1 MKTMTDWTST
11 NAKTLYNVQHWS
23 GGYFDINN
31 AGNLVVNPGRN
42 QNNPSIDM
50 HKLVNEIKQT
60 GLSLPCLV
68 RFPHILRDRIEHLRS
83 AFSDAITAN
92 NYNGTYK
99 PVYPIKVNQEQSV
112 VTELLN
118 SGHPV
123 GLEAGSKPELMAV
136 LALASENNGVI
147 ICNGYKDR
155 EYIRLALIGKALGHK
170 LYIVL
175 EKPSE
180 VETVIK
186 EAKALQVEPSL
197 GIRIR
202 LDSIGV
208 GKWQNTGGEKSK
220 FGFSSSQALEAI
232 QTLKNNN
239 LLANFELL
247 HFHLGSQITN
257 IEDIHKG
264 MTECARY
271 YVELHKAGASHLNTV
286 DVGGGLGIDYEGTR
300 SRSYFSMNYSIADY
314 ASIVTS
320 TLASINDQQGIA
332 HPHIITESGRAMV
345 AHHAVLIVDVIETEQ
360 LISTSTGAQTN
371 LNSATVNELQK
382 YLDNLQNGNCQILEC
397 FQGAKKTM
405 EAIKQQFN
413 AGTVSLQ
420 EKACCEQRF
429 FKLCDEIRIR
439 LNSEKKSHRETLDEI
454 NEKLADKYFCNFSLF
469 QSLPDI
475 WAIDQLFPI
484 VPLHRLNEKPDKRG
498 TIHDITCDSD
508 GRIDLYVDEDG
519 IEASLPLHPIQN
531 EQPYYLG
538 IFLVGAY
545 QEILGDMHNL
555 FGDTN
560 SVNVELTA
568 NSYSVSKPHHGDSV
582 DYVLRHVHYDTDEFI
597 ATYKSK
603 LNAANLDEAKVDS
616 YFKEL
621 KAGLTGYTYLE
632 E

>member
-1 MKTMTDWTST
+1 MTDWTST
-11 NAKTLYNVQHWS
+11 NAKTLYNIQHWS
-23 GGYFDINN
+23 GGYFDINKT
-31 AGNLVVNPGRN
+31 GNLVVNPGRS
-42 QNNPSIDM
+42 QNSPPIDM
-50 HKLVNEIKQT
+50 YKLVNDIRQT
-60 GLSLPCLV
+60 GLSMPCLV

-83 AFSDAITAN
+83 AFSNAITAN
-92 NYNGTYK
+92 NYKGTYK
-99 PVYPIKVNQEQSV
+99 PVYPIKVNQEHSV
-112 VTELLN
+112 VTELLKTDN
-118 SGHPV
+118 PV

-136 LALASENNGVI
+136 LALASETNGVI

-180 VETVIK
+180 VEIVIK
-186 EAKALQVEPSL
+186 EAKALQVAPSL

-232 QTLKNNN
+232 HTLKKNKLLDN
-239 LLANFELL
+239 LELL

-257 IEDIHKG
+257 IEDIQKG

-271 YVELHKAGASHLNTV
+271 FIELHKAGASHLDTV

-300 SRSYFSMNYSIADY
+300 SRSYFSMNYSIVDY
-314 ASIVTS
+314 ANVVTG
-320 TLASINDQQGIA
+320 TLANIIGKQGIV
-332 HPHIITESGRAMV
+332 HPRIITESGRAMV

-360 LISTSTGAQTN
+360 LISASTGAPTN
-371 LNSATVNELQK
+371 PDSAPVNELEK
-382 YLDNLQNGNCQILEC
+382 YLENLENGNCQILEC
-397 FQGAKKTM
+397 FQDAKKTM
-405 EAIKQQFN
+405 EAMKQQFN

-420 EKACCEQRF
+420 EKACCEQKF
-429 FKLCDEIRIR
+429 FELCDEIRKR
-439 LNSEKKSHRETLDEI
+439 LNSEKKSHRETLDEL

-519 IEASLPLHPIQN
+519 IEASLPLHSIQDC
-531 EQPYYLG
+531 QPYYLG

-568 NSYSVSKPHHGDSV
+568 NSYSVSNPHHGDSI

-597 ATYKSK
+597 AIYKSK
-603 LNAANLDEAKVDS
+603 LQAANLDDTTVDS

>member
-1 MKTMTDWTST
+1 MTDWTSA
-11 NAKTLYNVQHWS
+11 NAKILYNIHHWS

-31 AGNLVVNPGRN
+31 AGNLVVNPGRS
-42 QNNPSIDM
+42 QNNASIDLF
-50 HKLVNEIKQT
+50 KLVNDIKQT

-68 RFPHILRDRIEHLRS
+68 RFPHILRDRVEHLRN
-83 AFSDAITAN
+83 AFADAITDH
-92 NYNGTYK
+92 NYNGHYK
-99 PVYPIKVNQEQSV
+99 PVYPIKVNQEHSV
-112 VTELLN
+112 VTELVN
-118 SGHPV
+118 SENPI

-136 LALASENNGVI
+136 LALASKKNSVI

-170 LYIVL
+170 IYIVL

-180 VETVIK
+180 VDIVIK
-186 EAKALQVEPSL
+186 EAKELQIEPTL

-220 FGFSSSQALEAI
+220 FGFSSSQALDAI
-232 QTLKNNN
+232 QLLKNNN
-239 LLANFELL
+239 FLEHLELL

-257 IEDIHKG
+257 IEDICKG
-264 MTECARY
+264 MTECSRY
-271 YVELHKAGASHLNTV
+271 YVELHNAGASRLDTI
-286 DVGGGLGIDYEGTR
+286 DVGGGLGIDYEGTK
-300 SRSYFSMNYSIADY
+300 SRSYFSMNYSISDY
-314 ASIVTS
+314 ANTIINTI
-320 TLASINDQQGIA
+320 ASITNQQGIT
-332 HPHIITESGRAMV
+332 HPDIITESGRAMT
-345 AHHAVLIVDVIETEQ
+345 AHHAVLIMDVIETEQ
-360 LISTSTGAQTN
+360 LISASPNTQTKLDTAAVSE
-371 LNSATVNELQK
+371 LNK
-382 YLDNLQNGNCQILEC
+382 ILDKLQNGDCQILEC
-397 FQGAKKTM
+397 FQGAKKSM

-413 AGTVSLQ
+413 DGAVSLQ
-420 EKACCEQRF
+420 EKAYCEQQF
-429 FKLCDEIRIR
+429 FNICDNIRKR
-439 LNSEKKSHRETLDEI
+439 LNSEKKSHRETLDEL

-484 VPLHRLNEKPDKRG
+484 VPLHMLDKKPDKRG

-519 IEASLPLHPIQN
+519 VESSLPLHSIKN
-531 EQPYYLG
+531 GQPYYLG

-560 SVNVELTA
+560 SVNVELDA
-568 NSYSVSKPHHGDSV
+568 DSYSISKAHHGDSV

-597 ATYKSK
+597 TIYKNK
-603 LNAANLDEAKVDS
+603 LSAANLDETKFDS
-616 YFKEL
+616 YFSEL
-621 KAGLTGYTYLE
+621 KAGLAGYTYLE

>member
-1 MKTMTDWTST
+1 MTDWTST
-11 NAKTLYNVQHWS
+11 NAKTLYNIPHWS
-23 GGYFDINN
+23 GGYFDINDS
-31 AGNLVVNPGRN
+31 GNLLVNPGRSEN
-42 QNNPSIDM
+42 SPTIDL
-50 HKLVNEIKQT
+50 HKLVNDIKQA

-68 RFPHILRDRIEHLRS
+68 RFPDILQDRIKHLRS
-83 AFSDAITAN
+83 AFSDAIKVN
-92 NYNGTYK
+92 NYHGKYK
-99 PVYPIKVNQEQSV
+99 PVYPIKVNQEHSV
-112 VTELLN
+112 VTELVGSN
-118 SGHPV
+118 NPV

-136 LALASENNGVI
+136 LALASEKNGVI

-170 LYIVL
+170 IYIVL

-180 VETVIK
+180 VDIVIR
-186 EAKALQVEPSL
+186 EAKALQIKPSL
-197 GIRIR
+197 GIRLR

-220 FGFSSSQALEAI
+220 FGFSSSQALAAI
-232 QTLKNNN
+232 QTLKNHNLLNN
-239 LLANFELL
+239 LELL

-271 YVELHKAGASHLNTV
+271 YAELHKAGADKLDTI

-300 SRSYFSMNYSIADY
+300 SRSYFSMNYGIADY
-314 ASIVTS
+314 ANTVISTMASIV
-320 TLASINDQQGIA
+320 NQQDIS

-360 LISTSTGAQTN
+360 LIDVTTSKLTEINSTDIADLKN
-371 LNSATVNELQK
+371 RADK
-382 YLDNLQNGNCQILEC
+382 LQNGNCQILEC
-397 FQGAKKTM
+397 YQDTKRAM
-405 EAIKQQFN
+405 ESIKQKFN
-413 AGTVSLQ
+413 DGAITLQ
-420 EKACCEQRF
+420 EKAHCEQLF
-429 FKLCDEIRIR
+429 FEICANIRMR
-439 LNSEKKSHRETLDEI
+439 LNSEKKSHRETLDEL

-519 IEASLPLHPIQN
+519 IEASLPLHSMQHG
-531 EQPYYLG
+531 QPYHLG

-568 NSYSVSKPHHGDSV
+568 DSYSVNKAHHGDSI

-597 ATYKSK
+597 STYKNK
-603 LNAANLDEAKVDS
+603 LNAANLDEAKFDS
-616 YFKEL
+616 YFTEL